1 MNNLTPEQ
9 INQLLSY
16 AIGGYW
22 SALEEKFQDWEFIT
36 EENKELLAK
45 QLDYQEQFQNE
56 AETREELADAPTN
69 PRIVVD
75 YQQTK
80 EKNAQLEREL
90 QTFINQRKTQ
100 LRQEIELIKEVLHE

>member
-1 MNNLTPEQ
+1 MTNSLNKEQ
-9 INQLLSY
+9 VNRLLSY

-45 QLDYQEQFQNE
+45 QLNYQEQFQDE
-56 AETREELADAPTN
+56 AETREADALTN

-80 EKNAQLEREL
+80 EKNAQLERKL

-100 LRQEIELIKEVLHE
+100 LQQEIELIKEVLRE